1 MLLQFVIQV
10 HYMQNIEQLSLVL
23 MQMCIRDR
31 YYLYLVKNMDE
42 IITLSGAEYLEKST
56 IPER

>member
-23 MQMCIRDR
+23 MQTL
-31 YYLYLVKNMDE
+31 YLYIEDG
-42 IITLSGAEYLEKST
+42 SGIYFDTVVL
-56 IPER
+56 

>member
-23 MQMCIRDR
+23 MQT
-31 YYLYLVKNMDE
+31 LYLHIEDG
-42 IITLSGAEYLEKST
+42 SGIYFDTVVL
-56 IPER
+56 